1 MGWFMEKTS
10 SQGRRMVGVDSTDD
24 RVTSQVR

>member
-1 MGWFMEKTS
+1 MGWLMEKRE

-24 RVTSQVR
+24 RVTSQVQ